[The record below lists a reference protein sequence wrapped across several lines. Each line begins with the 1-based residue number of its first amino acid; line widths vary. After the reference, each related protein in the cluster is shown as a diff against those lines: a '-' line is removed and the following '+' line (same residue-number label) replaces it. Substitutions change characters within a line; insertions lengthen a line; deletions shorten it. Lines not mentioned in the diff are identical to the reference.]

1 MSGGDKIINRINA
14 DCDERIRAI
23 EAEADKKYAEITAEA
38 QVLAQQ
44 VGEDIAKKAQAKVR
58 QINAASKSRAELELR
73 NALLKKRRE
82 EIDIT
87 YSQVLEHM
95 LSLPDKAYF
104 DLIYALAKKL
114 SGKSGTVLLSEKDLQ
129 RLPSDFLQKLEQ
141 SGIKAELCDTPA
153 KIRGGFILKC
163 GDIEENMNFAAIL
176 ADKRDLIE
184 DLINRELFAE

>member
-23 EAEADKKYAEITAEA
+23 EAESDKKYAEITAEA

-44 VGEDIAKKAQAKVR
+44 VGEDIAKKAQAKVQ

-87 YSQVLEHM
+87 YKQVLEHM
-95 LSLPDKAYF
+95 LSLPDKEYF

-114 SGKSGTVLLSEKDLQ
+114 SGKSGAVLLSEKDLQ

-141 SGIKAELCDTPA
+141 SGVKAELCDTPA
-153 KIRGGFILKC
+153 TIRGGFILKC
-163 GDIEENMNFAAIL
+163 GDIEENMDFAAIL